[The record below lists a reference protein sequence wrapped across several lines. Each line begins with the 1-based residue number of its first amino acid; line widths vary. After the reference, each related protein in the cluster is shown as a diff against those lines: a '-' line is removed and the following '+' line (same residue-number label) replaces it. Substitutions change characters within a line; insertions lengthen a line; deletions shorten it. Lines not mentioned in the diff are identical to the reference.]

1 MNKYITIIF
10 FLLISF
16 VISETEYDK
25 YICNPSDTENIESGQ
40 DVTLCLHI
48 PELKKRTIFK
58 IKVDEYTLVS
68 MKNAY
73 KNIIGNV
80 NSTRRLIEET
90 ENIDQK
96 QIIAQVGSIHTKY
109 PSVSFN
115 F

>member
-1 MNKYITIIF
+1 
-10 FLLISF
+10 
-16 VISETEYDK
+16 
-25 YICNPSDTENIESGQ
+25 
-40 DVTLCLHI
+40 
-48 PELKKRTIFK
+48 
-58 IKVDEYTLVS
+58 

-109 PSVSFN
+109 PIVSFKFLIN
-115 F
+115 FM